1 MSKCACKCGEEV
13 PRFVSH
19 FLDELPPVSFKH
31 IDVSALLGKMQQ
43 INADIDYLKRTMG
56 TQVDACET
64 MREVAEKLDSRL
76 TSVEGHRG
84 PDATSPAAC
93 VSAVEMQPGPA
104 LSSTAMEKPPG
115 PDAAPAGVNGLLTVT
130 PGRNGGCQPA
140 PYVDPALGR
149 TQDPPWS
156 MVVKDGRRLKQ
167 VRLKQVGLPE
177 NSAHRSPTPRN
188 VKTPAARNVRKKTG
202 IIGTGVDS
210 NILAVKTK
218 IVKVFAT
225 KFDLNV
231 DANTLSEYL
240 KTKLDREV
248 TCRKIESTQSRF
260 SSFCVTA
267 ECNDVAELYDPLL
280 WPAGSFVRRYYEPR
294 RPRGADGRPPGPED
308 APRSLGEG
316 LLHGNGAGVPVALLD
331 EDGVKA
337 SCSEGS
343 DNTH

>member
-1 MSKCACKCGEEV
+1 
-13 PRFVSH
+13 
-19 FLDELPPVSFKH
+19 
-31 IDVSALLGKMQQ
+31 
-43 INADIDYLKRTMG
+43 
-56 TQVDACET
+56 

-93 VSAVEMQPGPA
+93 VSSVEMQPGPA

-202 IIGTGVDS
+202 IIGTGVVS

-248 TCRKIESTQSRF
+248 TCRKI
-260 SSFCVTA
+260 
-267 ECNDVAELYDPLL
+267 
-280 WPAGSFVRRYYEPR
+280 
-294 RPRGADGRPPGPED
+294 
-308 APRSLGEG
+308 
-316 LLHGNGAGVPVALLD
+316 
-331 EDGVKA
+331 
-337 SCSEGS
+337 
-343 DNTH
+343 